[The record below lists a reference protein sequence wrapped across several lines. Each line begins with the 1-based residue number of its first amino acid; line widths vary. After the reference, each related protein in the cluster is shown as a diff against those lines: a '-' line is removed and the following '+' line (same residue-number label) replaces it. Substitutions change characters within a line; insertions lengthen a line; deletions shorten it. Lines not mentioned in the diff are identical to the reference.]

1 VQKRGLDNCAACP
14 AYPFK
19 RLEER
24 MGACDRVR
32 DKFQDRIPRGAFQK
46 CIAPYDMRATLER
59 LRGRKR
65 MGTIPI

>member
-1 VQKRGLDNCAACP
+1 VQKRGLDNCAACS
-14 AYPFK
+14 AYPCK

-24 MGACDRVR
+24 MRACDRVR

-65 MGTIPI
+65 VG